1 MLSLMKAGLWIYL
14 LVGLLF
20 SGVAFGQATIK
31 KEIDVAFSDLESVRP
46 ILKEALTPA
55 GKFVLLPQ
63 KGSVLVID
71 TPAGI
76 AAAEKALSSAGFAD
90 PSVALGFRFV
100 TGLPTKN
107 SQLIVGQ
114 EVPLPVEYA
123 PPTIVLEPFRGGLTV
138 VPAVP
143 TKFETRIFGVVS
155 ESRQTLNPDGSITID
170 STVETSSLDG
180 FIDYGSAIFPAGGV
194 GVVPVNGSVGNPTF
208 FVPFIDA
215 GAMPVPIISTTRVS
229 TSVVVRPRVHLG
241 QVHLDMIPRLR
252 FEEGVAEEEARYEPF
267 EVDLRQFQTTLT
279 INNKEVGRA
288 YGFNGTSDEFNNRFF
303 GAKDPYSGRSAVMV
317 KAQIGPPLETEESTP
332 EEEETVPIQQIKGTP
347 QVVSP
352 PSSPAR

>member
-1 MLSLMKAGLWIYL
+1 MKARVWLLIGL
-14 LVGLLF
+14 GLCLPV
-20 SGVAFGQATIK
+20 SVLAQATVK
-31 KEIDVAFSDLESVRP
+31 KEIDVAFSDLDSVRP

-123 PPTIVLEPFRGGLTV
+123 PPTIILEPFRGGLTV

-155 ESRQTLNPDGSITID
+155 ETRQTVNPDGSITID
-170 STVETSSLDG
+170 STVENSSLDG

-194 GVVPVNGSVGNPTF
+194 
-208 FVPFIDA
+208 
-215 GAMPVPIISTTRVS
+215 
-229 TSVVVRPRVHLG
+229 
-241 QVHLDMIPRLR
+241 
-252 FEEGVAEEEARYEPF
+252 
-267 EVDLRQFQTTLT
+267 
-279 INNKEVGRA
+279 
-288 YGFNGTSDEFNNRFF
+288 
-303 GAKDPYSGRSAVMV
+303 
-317 KAQIGPPLETEESTP
+317 
-332 EEEETVPIQQIKGTP
+332 
-347 QVVSP
+347 
-352 PSSPAR
+352 